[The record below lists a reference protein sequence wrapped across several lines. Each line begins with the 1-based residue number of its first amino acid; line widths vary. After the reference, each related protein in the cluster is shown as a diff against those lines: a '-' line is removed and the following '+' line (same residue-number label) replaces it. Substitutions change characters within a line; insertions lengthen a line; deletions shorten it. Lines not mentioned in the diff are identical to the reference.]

1 MGCTRGGA
9 PHFLKAMLL
18 SFSIADFLA
27 FVNCFNFVFGV
38 GVMFGVIWGNH
49 LADGSADT
57 LRCLPVCCSPVVT
70 FSELVMSLS

>member
-18 SFSIADFLA
+18 YLSIADFLA

-49 LADGSADT
+49 LADGSADS
-57 LRCLPVCCSPVVT
+57 LRCLPVSPFAGVASSEHVT
-70 FSELVMSLS
+70 FLF